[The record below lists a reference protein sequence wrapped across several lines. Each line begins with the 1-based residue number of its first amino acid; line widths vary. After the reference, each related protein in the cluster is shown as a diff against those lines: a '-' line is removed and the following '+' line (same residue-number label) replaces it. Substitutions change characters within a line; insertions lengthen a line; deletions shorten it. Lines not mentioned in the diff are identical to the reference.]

1 MRILFIG
8 DIVGKMGLDYLKQ
21 KLPQLKMEYR
31 PNIIVVNAENTTNG
45 KGLSLKDYK
54 ELMSLNIHA
63 LTMGNHT
70 YRNKQINDYIE
81 TSKIAR
87 PMNIINEKG
96 KGFIDINYN
105 GKIITIINLI
115 GTIHM
120 DLKFEVSNPFKVIE
134 EFLSNHKSD
143 YTIVDFHAETT
154 SEKLAMG
161 YFLDGK
167 VDAVVGTHT
176 HVQTND
182 ARVLENKTLYVSDL
196 GMTGPYNGILGVKKE
211 IIIDR
216 FVNEGMGIFKLDDS
230 NINQLNG
237 ALLELGDNPNI
248 KLIHLEK

>member
-1 MRILFIG
+1 MRILFVG

-21 KLPQLKMEYR
+21 KLPQLKEEYR

-45 KGLSLKDYK
+45 KGLSFKDYK

-70 YRNKQINDYIE
+70 YRNQQINDYIE

-87 PMNIINEKG
+87 PMNIINQKG

-120 DLKFEVSNPFKVIE
+120 DLKFEVSNPFKTVE
-134 EFLSNHKSD
+134 EFLVNHKSD
-143 YTIVDFHAETT
+143 YTIVDFHAEAT

-182 ARVLENKTLYVSDL
+182 ARVLDNKTLYVSDL

-216 FVNEGMGIFKLDDS
+216 FVNDGMGIFKLDDS
-230 NINQLNG
+230 NTNQLNG
-237 ALLELGDNPNI
+237 ALLELGTNPKI

>member
-8 DIVGKMGLDYLKQ
+8 DIVGKMGLDYLKS
-21 KLPQLKMEYR
+21 KLPELKNEYK
-31 PNIIVVNAENTTNG
+31 PNLIVVNAENTTNG
-45 KGLSLKDYK
+45 KGLSFKDYK

-70 YRNKQINDYIE
+70 YRNAQINEYIDN
-81 TSKIAR
+81 SKIAR
-87 PMNIINEKG
+87 PMNIINQKG
-96 KGFIDINYN
+96 KGYIDINFN
-105 GKIITIINLI
+105 GKIITVINLI

-120 DLKFEVSNPFKVIE
+120 DLKFEVENPFNTVE
-134 EFLSNHKSD
+134 EFLKNHKSD
-143 YTIVDFHAETT
+143 YTIVDFHAEAT

-182 ARVLENKTLYVSDL
+182 ARVLDKKTLYVSDV
-196 GMTGPYNGILGVKKE
+196 GMTGPFNGILGVKKE

-216 FVNEGMGIFKLDDS
+216 FVNDGQEIFKLDDS

-237 ALLELGDNPNI
+237 VLLDIGENPKI

>member
-237 ALLELGDNPNI
+237 ALLELGDNPKI